1 MIAILGIGI
10 MVVNLVL
17 CYVEIVE
24 FIIKNMVSIKLFWI
38 DHQHHQNLFDLEKN
52 KIKKLQSRTM

>member
-1 MIAILGIGI
+1 MDAILGTGI
-10 MVVNLVL
+10 MVANLVL

-24 FIIKNMVSIKLFWI
+24 FIIKNMVLIKLFWI
-38 DHQHHQNLFDLEKN
+38 DRQHHQNLFDSEKN